1 MRVVYFKSE
10 DEGDGT
16 YDGQIGRAYLHLDDG
31 STADEGRDLGFIT
44 LGQAAKIAIER
55 DAELDVDG
63 PTAAQWDES
72 RRRSFFA
79 RLVGR

>member
-31 STADEGRDLGFIT
+31 STGDEGRDLGFIT
-44 LGQAAKIAIER
+44 LAKAARIAVEH

-63 PTAAQWDES
+63 TTPAQWDAPP
-72 RRRSFFA
+72 RRSFLA